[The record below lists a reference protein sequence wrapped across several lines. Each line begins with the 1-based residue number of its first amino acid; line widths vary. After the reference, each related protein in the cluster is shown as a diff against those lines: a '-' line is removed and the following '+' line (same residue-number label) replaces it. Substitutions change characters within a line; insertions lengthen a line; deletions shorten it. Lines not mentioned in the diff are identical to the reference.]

1 MAVGRL
7 SVRLEAPLS
16 RLVEKDA
23 VEIELELPA
32 GTDEVITA
40 LAEQVPELS
49 RLLGT
54 GKAVRSLVAVCVDGV
69 ALREGQEVRPGDSVS
84 VFMAFAGG

>member
-1 MAVGRL
+1 MDRL
-7 SVRLEAPLS
+7 NVRLEGALS
-16 RLVEKDA
+16 RLVGKDA
-23 VEIELELPA
+23 VEVELDLPA
-32 GTDEVITA
+32 GRDEVITA

-69 ALREGQEVRPGDSVS
+69 ALGEGQEVRPGDSVS